1 MKKSVSDLG
10 IGAYLMMHGYKVVGR
25 RGKNVFF
32 ELADKDVEDFERL
45 TMDYLQSPFHQFDHY
60 IMILKKVYESAGA
73 MTGKVVADIGTG
85 AYLMMNGYKVKG
97 RKGKNLYFEVAEK
110 DNEEFE
116 KLMLD
121 YTNSP
126 YSQFDSWLMA
136 LKKVGEYLPGGD

>member
-10 IGAYLMMHGYKVVGR
+10 IGAYLMMHGYKTGGR

-32 ELADKDVEDFERL
+32 EIADKDNEEFDRL

-60 IMILKKVYESAGA
+60 IMILKKVYETAG
-73 MTGKVVADIGTG
+73 TLGGRVVADIGSG

-116 KLMLD
+116 KLMLE
-121 YTNSP
+121 YTNST
-126 YSQFDSWLMA
+126 YSQFDSWLMS
-136 LKKVGEYLPGGD
+136 LKKITPSDQSQ

>member
-10 IGAYLMMHGYKVVGR
+10 IGAYLMMHGYKVSCR
-25 RGKNVFF
+25 RGKNVMF
-32 ELADKDVEDFERL
+32 EINDKDVEDFERL

-60 IMILKKVYESAGA
+60 IMILKKVYESAGSPG
-73 MTGKVVADIGTG
+73 GKLVNDIGTG

-97 RKGKNLYFEVAEK
+97 RKGKNLFFEVGDK
-110 DNEEFE
+110 DVDEFD
-116 KLMLD
+116 KLTLD

-136 LKKVGEYLPGGD
+136 LKKLNSLDDLVH

>member
-1 MKKSVSDLG
+1 MKKSVADLG

-25 RGKNVFF
+25 KGKNVVF
-32 ELADKDVEDFERL
+32 EINEKDVEEFEKL

-60 IMILKKVYESAGA
+60 IMILKKVYESASLQG
-73 MTGKVVADIGTG
+73 GRVVADIGTG
-85 AYLMMNGYKVKG
+85 AYLMMNGYKIKG
-97 RKGKNLYFEVAEK
+97 RKAKNLYFEVLEK

-126 YSQFDSWLMA
+126 YSQFDSWLMS
-136 LKKVGEYLPGGD
+136 LKKINQGEEYS

>member
-10 IGAYLMMHGYKVVGR
+10 IGAYLMMHGYKVMGR
-25 RGKNVFF
+25 KGKNVVF
-32 ELADKDVEDFERL
+32 EINEKDSEEFEKL

-60 IMILKKVYESAGA
+60 IMILKKVYESAGLQ
-73 MTGKVVADIGTG
+73 GGRVVADIGTG
-85 AYLMMNGYKVKG
+85 AYLMMNGYKIKG
-97 RKGKNLYFEVAEK
+97 RKGKNLFFDVNEK

-126 YSQFDSWLMA
+126 YSQFDSWLMS
-136 LKKVGEYLPGGD
+136 LKKISQGDE

>member
-10 IGAYLMMHGYKVVGR
+10 IGAYLMMHGYKVIGR
-25 RGKNVFF
+25 KGKNVVF
-32 ELADKDVEDFERL
+32 EINEKDTEEFERL

-60 IMILKKVYESAGA
+60 IMILKKVYESAGLQ
-73 MTGKVVADIGTG
+73 GGRVVADIGTG
-85 AYLMMNGYKVKG
+85 AYLMMNGYKIKG
-97 RKGKNLYFEVAEK
+97 RKGKNLYFEVLEK

-126 YSQFDSWLMA
+126 YSQFDSWLMS
-136 LKKVGEYLPGGD
+136 LKKINQGEE